1 VRREGGSRPGRA
13 AARVADGLRV
23 GFADAV
29 GGLVV
34 MRAVLARPRRYLAG
48 VTGFGVYW
56 AGQLLILWAA
66 LRAFGE
72 SLGPVPMVLA
82 FATGY
87 AATALPLPLGGAGG
101 VEASL
106 AFSLHAV
113 GAELSAATLAVLAY
127 RVVTFWLP
135 ILPALVAA
143 RGIPR
148 LHHELLPAVR
158 REGAGVEPETTP
170 VAPRAGAGG
179 PRRYT
184 R

>member
-1 VRREGGSRPGRA
+1 
-13 AARVADGLRV
+13 VADGLRV

-34 MRAVLARPRRYLAG
+34 MRVVIGRPRRYLAG
-48 VTGFGVYW
+48 VAGFGVYW

-66 LRAFGE
+66 LRAFDE

-87 AATALPLPLGGAGG
+87 AATALPLPFGGAGG

-113 GAELSAATLAVLAY
+113 GAELSVAMLAVLAY
-127 RVVTFWLP
+127 RGVTFWLP
-135 ILPALVAA
+135 IMPAVLAA

-148 LHHELLPAVR
+148 LHNELLPAVR
-158 REGAGVEPETTP
+158 RESAVVAAAEPGALCASPQ
-170 VAPRAGAGG
+170 AGG
-179 PRRYT
+179 GEPQRYT